1 MTFISCIKIVLLH
14 PSMLDSFE
22 TEWQKAGDPG
32 QLAAPKNSISYLEQ
46 CGNLNLALRNVKP
59 NPFLKESSP
68 KP

>member
-1 MTFISCIKIVLLH
+1 
-14 PSMLDSFE
+14 MLDSFE
-22 TEWQKAGDPG
+22 TESQKAGDPG